1 MEKYITDQTFGNM
14 RTPIYILAL
23 FIAEAIEKAGHV
35 YVKASEKDI
44 KVLGWIFAVF
54 AVMDLLEWTHKIFL
68 KKNS

>member
-23 FIAEAIEKAGHV
+23 FIAEAIEKAGHA
-35 YVKASEKDI
+35 YEKPSEAGI
-44 KVLGWIFAVF
+44 AILGWLFVIF
-54 AVMDLLEWTHKIFL
+54 AVMDLLEWIHKIFL